1 MSPRDPRLQAAA
13 LRLAA
18 ERIERGEPLAQE
30 LAEALANDMARHPEE
45 VAAIEA
51 HESPLPQWMADELD
65 LREREDSDTGEDAD
79 VVMARLLPKQSARQ
93 ADTPLDVIRHIERM
107 TPEEQAQNDRL
118 LERDRKYGLERAPDE
133 K

>member
-51 HESPLPQWMADELD
+51 HEGPLPQWMTDELD
-65 LREREDSDTGEDAD
+65 LRERQDSDTEEDAD
-79 VVMARLLPKQSARQ
+79 VVMARLLAKHSARRQSA
-93 ADTPLDVIRHIERM
+93 
-107 TPEEQAQNDRL
+107 
-118 LERDRKYGLERAPDE
+118 
-133 K
+133 